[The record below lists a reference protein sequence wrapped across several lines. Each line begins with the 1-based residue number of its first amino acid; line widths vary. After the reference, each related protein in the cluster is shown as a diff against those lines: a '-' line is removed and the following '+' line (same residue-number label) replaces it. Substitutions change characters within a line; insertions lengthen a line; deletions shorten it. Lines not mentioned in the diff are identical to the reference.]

1 MQKREDINT
10 LDKWDLTKLYADE
23 NAIEEDFKR
32 LDMYALNIKRLK
44 GHLLSSYFKL
54 ERFFRSYIKL
64 NQIIERLNVYSMLF
78 FYQDMTN
85 IDAINLKER
94 VNKKI
99 EYIFSIISFV
109 EPEFLKASFK
119 EVKELISDLPLAKY
133 EFYFAKLFRA
143 KKHILSS
150 KDEQLLTKISF
161 SLLNSSD
168 IYDNLNNSDL
178 KLESVII
185 DGKEQELTPEN
196 FQIYLNNRDVNIR
209 KQAFTNLYRYYQ
221 KLNNTMYS
229 LYLASIKEN
238 TFISQVRKYP
248 SVLEMHLYDDK
259 IPVSFL
265 DNLVNGIHQGIRV
278 LREYETIRK
287 NYLNLKEMHNYDLYR
302 DLVDPL
308 ASNISYEQAKTI
320 LFTALKP
327 LGKDYANILKEALS
341 NRWVDVYPNEGKRG
355 GAYEISCFGADPYVS
370 LNYVNDFDSVSTL
383 AHELGHAIHS
393 YLTNKKQDYMYQSYP
408 IFLAEIAS
416 TVNEC
421 LIDEYFINNT
431 KDKKEKIY
439 YLNNFLEKFRTTVFR
454 QLMFSEFETK
464 VYNDYQ
470 NGSAINPEYLNNTY
484 LELNKVYYGNTVT
497 YDDEIKYEWSRIPHF
512 YTPFYV
518 YKYASGYIIA
528 LSIVSKLK
536 KDNTYYKKYLEFLS
550 SGSSKYP
557 LDTLKIADIDST
569 LEEPIKDALEIFK
582 NKVNE
587 LKNLVGG
594 NNNGKE

>member
-1 MQKREDINT
+1 MKKREDINN
-10 LDKWDLTKLYADE
+10 LDKWDLTKIYVDK
-23 NAIEEDFKR
+23 NAVAEDFKR
-32 LDMYALNIKRLK
+32 LDMYVENIKLLK
-44 GHLLSSYFKL
+44 GHLLSSYLKL
-54 ERFFRSYIKL
+54 ERFFNSYIKL
-64 NQIIERLNVYSMLF
+64 NQIIERLDVYSMLY

-85 IDAINLKER
+85 YDAINLRER
-94 VNKKI
+94 VNKKT
-99 EYIFSIISFV
+99 ESVLSMISFV

-119 EVKELISDLPLAKY
+119 EVKALISDSPLAKY
-133 EFYFAKLFRA
+133 EFYFAKLFRE

-150 KDEQLLTKISF
+150 KDEQLLTKVSF
-161 SLLNSSD
+161 SLLNSNN

-178 KLESVII
+178 KLDPVII
-185 DGKEQELTPEN
+185 NGKEQELTPEN
-196 FQIYLNNRDVNIR
+196 FQIYLNNKDEHIR
-209 KQAFTNLYRYYQ
+209 KQAFTNLYRYYAS
-221 KLNNTMYS
+221 LNNTMYS

-248 SVLEMHLYDDK
+248 SVLEMYLYNDN
-259 IPVSFL
+259 IPISL
-265 DNLVNGIHQGIRV
+265 LNNLVNGIHKGIPE
-278 LREYETIRK
+278 LRKYENIRK
-287 NYLNLKEMHNYDLYR
+287 DYLHLKEMHNYDLYR

-308 ASNISYEQAKTI
+308 ASNIPYEQAKTI
-320 LFTALKP
+320 LFAALEP
-327 LGKDYANILKEALS
+327 LGKDYASILKEALS
-341 NRWVDVYPNEGKRG
+341 NKWVDVYPNEGKRG
-355 GAYEISCFGADPYVS
+355 GAYEISCFGVDPYVS

-393 YLTNKKQDYMYQSYP
+393 YLTNKKQDYLYQGYP

-421 LIDEYFINNT
+421 LIDEYFINNA

-464 VYNDYQ
+464 VYSDYQ
-470 NGSAINPEYLNNTY
+470 NGSDISPGYFNNTY
-484 LELNKVYYGNTVT
+484 LELNKMYYGDTVT

-528 LSIVSKLK
+528 LSIVNKLK

-582 NKVNE
+582 NKVKE
-587 LKNLVGG
+587 LENLCRR
-594 NNNGKE
+594 

>member
-1 MQKREDINT
+1 MKKREDINN
-10 LDKWDLTKLYADE
+10 LDKWDLTKIYVDK
-23 NAIEEDFKR
+23 NAIAEDFKR
-32 LDMYALNIKRLK
+32 LDMYVENIKLLK
-44 GHLLSSYFKL
+44 GHLLSSYLKL
-54 ERFFRSYIKL
+54 ERFFNSYIKL
-64 NQIIERLNVYSMLF
+64 NQIIERLDVYSMLY

-85 IDAINLKER
+85 YDAINLRER
-94 VNKKI
+94 VNKKT
-99 EYIFSIISFV
+99 ESVLSMISFV

-119 EVKELISDLPLAKY
+119 EVKALISDSPLAKY
-133 EFYFAKLFRA
+133 EFYFAKLFRE

-150 KDEQLLTKISF
+150 KDEQLLTKVSF
-161 SLLNSSD
+161 SLLNSNN

-178 KLESVII
+178 KLDPVII
-185 DGKEQELTPEN
+185 NGKEQELTPEN
-196 FQIYLNNRDVNIR
+196 FQIYLNNKDEHIR
-209 KQAFTNLYRYYQ
+209 KQAFTNLYRYYAS
-221 KLNNTMYS
+221 LNNTMYS

-248 SVLEMHLYDDK
+248 SVLEMYLYNDN
-259 IPVSFL
+259 IPISL
-265 DNLVNGIHQGIRV
+265 LNNLVNGIHEGIPE
-278 LREYETIRK
+278 LRKYENIRK
-287 NYLNLKEMHNYDLYR
+287 DYLHLKEMHNYDLYR

-308 ASNISYEQAKTI
+308 ASNIPYEQAKTI
-320 LFTALKP
+320 LFAALEP
-327 LGKDYANILKEALS
+327 LGKDYASILKEALS
-341 NRWVDVYPNEGKRG
+341 NKWVDVYPNEGKRG
-355 GAYEISCFGADPYVS
+355 GAYEISCFGVDPYVS

-393 YLTNKKQDYMYQSYP
+393 YLTNKKQDYLYQGYP

-421 LIDEYFINNT
+421 LIDEYFINNA

-464 VYNDYQ
+464 VYSDYQ
-470 NGSAINPEYLNNTY
+470 NGSDISPGYFNNTY
-484 LELNKVYYGNTVT
+484 LELNKMYYGDTVT

-528 LSIVSKLK
+528 LSIVNKLK

-582 NKVNE
+582 NKVKE
-587 LKNLVGG
+587 LENLCRR
-594 NNNGKE
+594 

>member
-1 MQKREDINT
+1 MKKREDINN
-10 LDKWDLTKLYADE
+10 LDKWDLTKIYVDK
-23 NAIEEDFKR
+23 NAVAEDFKR
-32 LDMYALNIKRLK
+32 LDMYVENIKLLK
-44 GHLLSSYFKL
+44 GHLLSSYLKL
-54 ERFFRSYIKL
+54 ERFFNSYIKL
-64 NQIIERLNVYSMLF
+64 NQIIERLDVYSMLY

-85 IDAINLKER
+85 YDAINLRER
-94 VNKKI
+94 VNKKT
-99 EYIFSIISFV
+99 ESVLSMISFV

-119 EVKELISDLPLAKY
+119 EVKALISDSPLAKY
-133 EFYFAKLFRA
+133 EFYFAKLFRE

-150 KDEQLLTKISF
+150 KDEQLLTKVSF
-161 SLLNSSD
+161 SLLNSNN

-178 KLESVII
+178 KLDPVII
-185 DGKEQELTPEN
+185 NGKEQELTPEN
-196 FQIYLNNRDVNIR
+196 FQIYLNNKDEQIR
-209 KQAFTNLYRYYQ
+209 KQAFTNLYRYYAS
-221 KLNNTMYS
+221 LNNTMYS

-248 SVLEMHLYDDK
+248 SVLEMYLYNDN
-259 IPVSFL
+259 IPISL
-265 DNLVNGIHQGIRV
+265 LNNLVNGIHKGIPE
-278 LREYETIRK
+278 LRKYENIRK
-287 NYLNLKEMHNYDLYR
+287 DYLHLKEMHNYDLYR

-308 ASNISYEQAKTI
+308 ASNIPYEQAKTI

-439 YLNNFLEKFRTTVFR
+439 YLNSFLEKFRTTVFR

-464 VYNDYQ
+464 VYSDYQ
-470 NGSAINPEYLNNTY
+470 NGSDISPGYFNNTY
-484 LELNKVYYGNTVT
+484 LELNKMYYGDTVT

-528 LSIVSKLK
+528 LSIVNKLK

-582 NKVNE
+582 NKVKE
-587 LKNLVGG
+587 LENLCRR
-594 NNNGKE
+594 

>member
-1 MQKREDINT
+1 MKKREDINN
-10 LDKWDLTKLYADE
+10 LDKWDLTKIYVDK
-23 NAIEEDFKR
+23 NAVAEDFKR
-32 LDMYALNIKRLK
+32 LDMYVENIKLLK
-44 GHLLSSYFKL
+44 GHLLSSYLKL
-54 ERFFRSYIKL
+54 ERFFNSYIKL
-64 NQIIERLNVYSMLF
+64 NQIIERLDVYSMLY

-85 IDAINLKER
+85 YDAINLRER
-94 VNKKI
+94 VNKKT
-99 EYIFSIISFV
+99 ESVLSMISFV

-119 EVKELISDLPLAKY
+119 EVKALISDSPLAKY
-133 EFYFAKLFRA
+133 EFYFAKLFRE

-150 KDEQLLTKISF
+150 KDEQLLTKVSF
-161 SLLNSSD
+161 SLLNSNN

-178 KLESVII
+178 KLNPVII
-185 DGKEQELTPEN
+185 NGKEQELTPEN
-196 FQIYLNNRDVNIR
+196 FQIYLNNKDEHIR
-209 KQAFTNLYRYYQ
+209 KQAFTNLYRYYAS
-221 KLNNTMYS
+221 LNNTMYS

-248 SVLEMHLYDDK
+248 SVLEMYLYNDN
-259 IPVSFL
+259 IPISL
-265 DNLVNGIHQGIRV
+265 LNNLVNGIHEGIPE
-278 LREYETIRK
+278 LRKYENIRK
-287 NYLNLKEMHNYDLYR
+287 DYLHLKEMHNYDLYR

-308 ASNISYEQAKTI
+308 ASNIPYEQAKTI
-320 LFTALKP
+320 LFAALEP
-327 LGKDYANILKEALS
+327 LGKDYASILKEALS
-341 NRWVDVYPNEGKRG
+341 NKWVDVYPNEGKRG
-355 GAYEISCFGADPYVS
+355 GAYEISCFGVDPYVS

-393 YLTNKKQDYMYQSYP
+393 YLTNKKQDYLYQGYP

-421 LIDEYFINNT
+421 LIDEYFINNA

-464 VYNDYQ
+464 VYSDYQ
-470 NGSAINPEYLNNTY
+470 NGSDISPGYFNNTY
-484 LELNKVYYGNTVT
+484 LELNKMYYGDTVT

-528 LSIVSKLK
+528 LSIVNKLK

-582 NKVNE
+582 NKVKE
-587 LKNLVGG
+587 LENLCRR
-594 NNNGKE
+594 

>member
-1 MQKREDINT
+1 MKKREDINN
-10 LDKWDLTKLYADE
+10 LDKWDLTKIYVDK
-23 NAIEEDFKR
+23 NAVAEDFKR
-32 LDMYALNIKRLK
+32 LDMYVENIKLLK
-44 GHLLSSYFKL
+44 GHLLSSYLKL
-54 ERFFRSYIKL
+54 ERFFNSYIKL
-64 NQIIERLNVYSMLF
+64 NQIIERLDVYSMLY

-85 IDAINLKER
+85 YDAINLRER
-94 VNKKI
+94 VNKKT
-99 EYIFSIISFV
+99 ESVLSMISFV
-109 EPEFLKASFK
+109 EPEFLKASFN
-119 EVKELISDLPLAKY
+119 EVKALVSDSPLAKY
-133 EFYFAKLFRA
+133 EFYFAKLFRE

-150 KDEQLLTKISF
+150 KDEQLLTKVSF
-161 SLLNSSD
+161 SLLNSNN

-178 KLESVII
+178 KLDPVII
-185 DGKEQELTPEN
+185 NGKEQELTPEN
-196 FQIYLNNRDVNIR
+196 FQIYLNNKDEHIR
-209 KQAFTNLYRYYQ
+209 KQAFTNLYRYYAS
-221 KLNNTMYS
+221 LNNTMYS

-248 SVLEMHLYDDK
+248 SVLEMYLYNDN
-259 IPVSFL
+259 IPISL
-265 DNLVNGIHQGIRV
+265 LNNLVNGIHKGIPE
-278 LREYETIRK
+278 LRKYENIRK
-287 NYLNLKEMHNYDLYR
+287 DYLHLKEMHNYDLYR

-308 ASNISYEQAKTI
+308 ASNIPYEQAKTI
-320 LFTALKP
+320 LFAALEP
-327 LGKDYANILKEALS
+327 LGKDYASILKEALS
-341 NRWVDVYPNEGKRG
+341 NKWVDVYPNEGKRG
-355 GAYEISCFGADPYVS
+355 GAYEISCFGVDPYVS

-393 YLTNKKQDYMYQSYP
+393 YLTNKKQDYLYQGYP

-421 LIDEYFINNT
+421 LIDEYFINNA

-464 VYNDYQ
+464 VYSDYQ
-470 NGSAINPEYLNNTY
+470 NGSDISPGYFNNTY
-484 LELNKVYYGNTVT
+484 LELNKMYYGDTVT

-528 LSIVSKLK
+528 LSIVNKLK

-582 NKVNE
+582 NKVKE
-587 LKNLVGG
+587 LENLCRR
-594 NNNGKE
+594 

>member
-1 MQKREDINT
+1 MKKREDINN
-10 LDKWDLTKLYADE
+10 LDKWDLTKIYVDK
-23 NAIEEDFKR
+23 NAIAEDFKR
-32 LDMYALNIKRLK
+32 LDMYVENIKLLK
-44 GHLLSSYFKL
+44 GHLLSSYLKL
-54 ERFFRSYIKL
+54 ERFFNSYIKL
-64 NQIIERLNVYSMLF
+64 NQIIERLDVYSMLY

-85 IDAINLKER
+85 YDAINLRER
-94 VNKKI
+94 VNKKT
-99 EYIFSIISFV
+99 ESVLSMISFV

-119 EVKELISDLPLAKY
+119 EVKALISDSPLAKY
-133 EFYFAKLFRA
+133 EFYFAKLFRE

-150 KDEQLLTKISF
+150 KDEQLLTKVSF
-161 SLLNSSD
+161 SLLNSNN

-178 KLESVII
+178 KLDPVII
-185 DGKEQELTPEN
+185 NGKEQELTPEN
-196 FQIYLNNRDVNIR
+196 FQIYLNNKDEQIR
-209 KQAFTNLYRYYQ
+209 KQAFTNLYRYYAS
-221 KLNNTMYS
+221 LNNTMYS

-248 SVLEMHLYDDK
+248 SVLEMYLYNDN
-259 IPVSFL
+259 IPISL
-265 DNLVNGIHQGIRV
+265 LNNLVNGIHKGIPE
-278 LREYETIRK
+278 LRKYENIRK
-287 NYLNLKEMHNYDLYR
+287 DYLHLKEMHNYDLYR

-308 ASNISYEQAKTI
+308 ASNIPYEQAKTI
-320 LFTALKP
+320 LFAALEP
-327 LGKDYANILKEALS
+327 LGKDYASILKEALS
-341 NRWVDVYPNEGKRG
+341 NKWVDVYPNEGKRG
-355 GAYEISCFGADPYVS
+355 GAYEISCFGVDPYVS

-393 YLTNKKQDYMYQSYP
+393 YLTNKKQDYLYQGYP

-421 LIDEYFINNT
+421 LIDEYFINNA

-464 VYNDYQ
+464 VYSDYQ
-470 NGSAINPEYLNNTY
+470 NGSDISPGYFNNTY
-484 LELNKVYYGNTVT
+484 LELNKMYYGDTVT

-528 LSIVSKLK
+528 LSIVNKLK

-582 NKVNE
+582 NKVKE
-587 LKNLVGG
+587 LENLCRR
-594 NNNGKE
+594 

>member
-1 MQKREDINT
+1 MKKREDINN
-10 LDKWDLTKLYADE
+10 LDKWDLTKIYVDK
-23 NAIEEDFKR
+23 NAVAEDFKR
-32 LDMYALNIKRLK
+32 LDMYVENIKLLK
-44 GHLLSSYFKL
+44 GHLLSSYLKL
-54 ERFFRSYIKL
+54 ERFFNSYIKL
-64 NQIIERLNVYSMLF
+64 NQIIERLDVYSMLY

-85 IDAINLKER
+85 YDAINLRER
-94 VNKKI
+94 VNKKT
-99 EYIFSIISFV
+99 ESVLSMISFV

-119 EVKELISDLPLAKY
+119 EVKALISDSPLAKY
-133 EFYFAKLFRA
+133 EFYFAKLFRE

-150 KDEQLLTKISF
+150 KDEQLLTKVSF
-161 SLLNSSD
+161 SLLNSNN

-178 KLESVII
+178 KLNPVII
-185 DGKEQELTPEN
+185 NGKEQELTPEN
-196 FQIYLNNRDVNIR
+196 FQIYLNNKDEHIR
-209 KQAFTNLYRYYQ
+209 KQAFTNLYRYYAS
-221 KLNNTMYS
+221 LNNTMYS

-248 SVLEMHLYDDK
+248 SVLEMYLYNDN
-259 IPVSFL
+259 IPISL
-265 DNLVNGIHQGIRV
+265 LNNLVNGIHKGIPE
-278 LREYETIRK
+278 LRKYENIRK
-287 NYLNLKEMHNYDLYR
+287 DYLHLKEMHNYDLYR

-308 ASNISYEQAKTI
+308 ASNIPYEQAKTI
-320 LFTALKP
+320 LFAALEP
-327 LGKDYANILKEALS
+327 LGKDYASILKEALS
-341 NRWVDVYPNEGKRG
+341 NKWVDVYPNEGKRG
-355 GAYEISCFGADPYVS
+355 GAYEISCFGVDPYVS

-393 YLTNKKQDYMYQSYP
+393 YLTNKKQDYLYQGYP

-421 LIDEYFINNT
+421 LIDEYFINNA

-464 VYNDYQ
+464 VYSDYQ
-470 NGSAINPEYLNNTY
+470 NGSDISPGYFNNTY
-484 LELNKVYYGNTVT
+484 LELNKMYYGDTVT

-528 LSIVSKLK
+528 LSIVNKLK

-582 NKVNE
+582 NKVKE
-587 LKNLVGG
+587 LENLCRR
-594 NNNGKE
+594 

>member
-1 MQKREDINT
+1 MKKREDINN
-10 LDKWDLTKLYADE
+10 LDKWDLTKIYVDK
-23 NAIEEDFKR
+23 NAIAEDFKR
-32 LDMYALNIKRLK
+32 LDMYVENIKLLK
-44 GHLLSSYFKL
+44 GHLLSSYLKL
-54 ERFFRSYIKL
+54 ERFFNSYIKL
-64 NQIIERLNVYSMLF
+64 NQIIERLDVYSMLY

-85 IDAINLKER
+85 YDAINLRER
-94 VNKKI
+94 VNKKT
-99 EYIFSIISFV
+99 ESVLSMISFV

-119 EVKELISDLPLAKY
+119 EVKALISDSPLAKY
-133 EFYFAKLFRA
+133 EFYFAKLFRE

-150 KDEQLLTKISF
+150 KDEQLLTKVSF
-161 SLLNSSD
+161 SLLNSNN

-178 KLESVII
+178 KLDPVII
-185 DGKEQELTPEN
+185 NGKEQELTPEN
-196 FQIYLNNRDVNIR
+196 FQIYLNNKDEQIR
-209 KQAFTNLYRYYQ
+209 KQAFTNLYRYYAS
-221 KLNNTMYS
+221 LNNTMYS

-248 SVLEMHLYDDK
+248 SVLEMYLYNDN
-259 IPVSFL
+259 IPISL
-265 DNLVNGIHQGIRV
+265 LNNLVNGIHKGIPE
-278 LREYETIRK
+278 LRKYENIRK
-287 NYLNLKEMHNYDLYR
+287 DYLHLKEMHNYDLYR

-308 ASNISYEQAKTI
+308 ASNIPYEQAKTI
-320 LFTALKP
+320 LFAALEP
-327 LGKDYANILKEALS
+327 LGKDYASILKEALS
-341 NRWVDVYPNEGKRG
+341 NKWVDVYPNEGKRG
-355 GAYEISCFGADPYVS
+355 GAYEISCFGVDPYVS

-393 YLTNKKQDYMYQSYP
+393 YLTNKKQDYLYQGYP

-421 LIDEYFINNT
+421 LIDEYFINNA

-464 VYNDYQ
+464 VYSDYQ
-470 NGSAINPEYLNNTY
+470 NGSDISPGYFNNTY
-484 LELNKVYYGNTVT
+484 LELNKIYYGDTVT

-528 LSIVSKLK
+528 LSIVNKLK

-582 NKVNE
+582 NKVKE
-587 LKNLVGG
+587 LENLCRR
-594 NNNGKE
+594 

>member
-1 MQKREDINT
+1 MKKREDINN
-10 LDKWDLTKLYADE
+10 LDKWDLTKIYVDK
-23 NAIEEDFKR
+23 NAVAEDFKR
-32 LDMYALNIKRLK
+32 LDMYVENIKLLK
-44 GHLLSSYFKL
+44 GHLLSSYLKL
-54 ERFFRSYIKL
+54 ERFFNSYIKL
-64 NQIIERLNVYSMLF
+64 NQIIERLDVYSMLY

-85 IDAINLKER
+85 YDAINLRER
-94 VNKKI
+94 VNKKT
-99 EYIFSIISFV
+99 ESVLSMISFV

-119 EVKELISDLPLAKY
+119 EVKALISDSPLAKY
-133 EFYFAKLFRA
+133 EFYFAKLFRE

-150 KDEQLLTKISF
+150 KDEQLLTKVSF
-161 SLLNSSD
+161 SLLNSNN

-178 KLESVII
+178 KLDPVII
-185 DGKEQELTPEN
+185 NGKEQELTPEN
-196 FQIYLNNRDVNIR
+196 FQIYLNNKDEHIR
-209 KQAFTNLYRYYQ
+209 KQAFTNLYRYYAS
-221 KLNNTMYS
+221 LNNTMYS

-248 SVLEMHLYDDK
+248 SVLEMYLYNDN
-259 IPVSFL
+259 IPISL
-265 DNLVNGIHQGIRV
+265 LNNLVNGIHKGIPE
-278 LREYETIRK
+278 LRKYENIRK
-287 NYLNLKEMHNYDLYR
+287 DYLHLKEMHNYDLYR

-308 ASNISYEQAKTI
+308 ASNIPYEQAKTI
-320 LFTALKP
+320 LFAALEP
-327 LGKDYANILKEALS
+327 LGKDYASILKEALS
-341 NRWVDVYPNEGKRG
+341 NKWVDVYPNEGKRG
-355 GAYEISCFGADPYVS
+355 GAYEISCFGVDPYVS

-393 YLTNKKQDYMYQSYP
+393 YLTNKKQDYLYQGYP

-421 LIDEYFINNT
+421 LIDEYFINNA

-464 VYNDYQ
+464 VYSDYQ
-470 NGSAINPEYLNNTY
+470 NGSDISPGYFNNTY
-484 LELNKVYYGNTVT
+484 LELNKIYYGDTVT

-528 LSIVSKLK
+528 LSIVNKLK

-582 NKVNE
+582 NKVKE
-587 LKNLVGG
+587 LENLCRR
-594 NNNGKE
+594 

>member
-1 MQKREDINT
+1 MKKREDINN
-10 LDKWDLTKLYADE
+10 LDKWDLTKIYVDK
-23 NAIEEDFKR
+23 NAIAEDFKR
-32 LDMYALNIKRLK
+32 LDMYVENIKLLK
-44 GHLLSSYFKL
+44 GHLLSSYLKL
-54 ERFFRSYIKL
+54 ERFFNSYIKL
-64 NQIIERLNVYSMLF
+64 NQIIERLDVYSMLY

-85 IDAINLKER
+85 YDAINLRER
-94 VNKKI
+94 VNKKT
-99 EYIFSIISFV
+99 ESVLSMISFV

-119 EVKELISDLPLAKY
+119 EVKALISDSPLAKY
-133 EFYFAKLFRA
+133 EFYFAKLFRE

-150 KDEQLLTKISF
+150 KDEQLLTKVSF
-161 SLLNSSD
+161 SLLNSNN

-178 KLESVII
+178 KLDPVII
-185 DGKEQELTPEN
+185 NGKEQELTPEN
-196 FQIYLNNRDVNIR
+196 FQIYLNNKDEHIR
-209 KQAFTNLYRYYQ
+209 KQAFTNLYRYYAS
-221 KLNNTMYS
+221 LNNTMYS

-248 SVLEMHLYDDK
+248 SVLEMYLYNDN
-259 IPVSFL
+259 IPISL
-265 DNLVNGIHQGIRV
+265 LNNLVNGIHEGIPE
-278 LREYETIRK
+278 LRKYENIRK
-287 NYLNLKEMHNYDLYR
+287 DYLNLKEMHNYDLYR

-308 ASNISYEQAKTI
+308 ASNIPYEQAKTI
-320 LFTALKP
+320 LFAALEP
-327 LGKDYANILKEALS
+327 LGKDYASILKEALS
-341 NRWVDVYPNEGKRG
+341 NKWVDVYPNEGKRG
-355 GAYEISCFGADPYVS
+355 GAYEISCFGVDPYVS

-393 YLTNKKQDYMYQSYP
+393 YLTNKKQDYLYQGYP

-421 LIDEYFINNT
+421 LIDEYFINNA

-464 VYNDYQ
+464 VYSDYQ
-470 NGSAINPEYLNNTY
+470 NGSDISPGYFNNTY
-484 LELNKVYYGNTVT
+484 LELNKMYYGDTVT

-528 LSIVSKLK
+528 LSIVNKLK

-582 NKVNE
+582 NKVKE
-587 LKNLVGG
+587 LENLCRR
-594 NNNGKE
+594 

>member
-1 MQKREDINT
+1 MKKREDINN
-10 LDKWDLTKLYADE
+10 LDKWDLTKIYVDK
-23 NAIEEDFKR
+23 NAVAEDFKR
-32 LDMYALNIKRLK
+32 LDMYVENIKLLK
-44 GHLLSSYFKL
+44 GHLLSSYLKL
-54 ERFFRSYIKL
+54 ERFFNSYIKL
-64 NQIIERLNVYSMLF
+64 NQIIERLDVYSMLY

-85 IDAINLKER
+85 YDAINLRER
-94 VNKKI
+94 VNKKT
-99 EYIFSIISFV
+99 ESVLSMISFV

-119 EVKELISDLPLAKY
+119 EVKALISDSPLAKY
-133 EFYFAKLFRA
+133 EFYFAKLFRE

-150 KDEQLLTKISF
+150 KDEQLLTKVSF
-161 SLLNSSD
+161 SLLNSNN

-178 KLESVII
+178 KLDPVII
-185 DGKEQELTPEN
+185 NGKEQELTPEN
-196 FQIYLNNRDVNIR
+196 FQIYLNNKDEQIR
-209 KQAFTNLYRYYQ
+209 KQAFTNLYRYYAS
-221 KLNNTMYS
+221 LNNTMYS

-248 SVLEMHLYDDK
+248 SVLEMYLYNDN
-259 IPVSFL
+259 IPISL
-265 DNLVNGIHQGIRV
+265 LNNLVNGIHEGIPE
-278 LREYETIRK
+278 LRKYENIRK
-287 NYLNLKEMHNYDLYR
+287 DYLHLKEMHNYDLYR

-308 ASNISYEQAKTI
+308 ASNIPYEQAKTI
-320 LFTALKP
+320 LFAALEP
-327 LGKDYANILKEALS
+327 LGKDYASILKEALS
-341 NRWVDVYPNEGKRG
+341 NKWVDVYPNEGKRG
-355 GAYEISCFGADPYVS
+355 GAYEISCFGVDPYVS

-393 YLTNKKQDYMYQSYP
+393 YLTNKKQDYLYQGYP

-421 LIDEYFINNT
+421 LIDEYFINNA

-464 VYNDYQ
+464 VYSDYQ
-470 NGSAINPEYLNNTY
+470 NGSDISPGYFNNTY
-484 LELNKVYYGNTVT
+484 LELNKMYYGDTVT

-528 LSIVSKLK
+528 LSIVNKLK

-582 NKVNE
+582 NKVKE
-587 LKNLVGG
+587 LENLCRR
-594 NNNGKE
+594 

>member
-1 MQKREDINT
+1 MKKREDINN
-10 LDKWDLTKLYADE
+10 LDKWDLTKIYVDK
-23 NAIEEDFKR
+23 NAIAEDFKR
-32 LDMYALNIKRLK
+32 LDMYVENIKLLK
-44 GHLLSSYFKL
+44 GHLLSSYLKL
-54 ERFFRSYIKL
+54 ERFFNSYIKL
-64 NQIIERLNVYSMLF
+64 NQIIERLDVYSMLY

-85 IDAINLKER
+85 YDAINLRER
-94 VNKKI
+94 VNKKT
-99 EYIFSIISFV
+99 ESVLSMISFV

-119 EVKELISDLPLAKY
+119 EVKALISDSPLAKY
-133 EFYFAKLFRA
+133 EFYFAKLFRE

-150 KDEQLLTKISF
+150 KDEQLLTKVSF
-161 SLLNSSD
+161 SLLNSNN

-178 KLESVII
+178 KLDPVII
-185 DGKEQELTPEN
+185 NGKEQELTPEN
-196 FQIYLNNRDVNIR
+196 FQIYLNNKDEHIR
-209 KQAFTNLYRYYQ
+209 KQAFTNLYRYYAS
-221 KLNNTMYS
+221 LNNTMYS

-248 SVLEMHLYDDK
+248 SVLEMYLYNDN
-259 IPVSFL
+259 IPISL
-265 DNLVNGIHQGIRV
+265 LNNLVNGIHKGIPE
-278 LREYETIRK
+278 LRKYENIRK
-287 NYLNLKEMHNYDLYR
+287 DYLHLKEMHNYDLYR

-308 ASNISYEQAKTI
+308 ASNIPYEQAKTI
-320 LFTALKP
+320 LFAALEP
-327 LGKDYANILKEALS
+327 LGKDYASILKEALS
-341 NRWVDVYPNEGKRG
+341 NKWVDVYPNEGKRG
-355 GAYEISCFGADPYVS
+355 GAYEISCFGVDPYVS

-393 YLTNKKQDYMYQSYP
+393 YLTNKKQDYLYQGYP

-421 LIDEYFINNT
+421 LIDEYFINNA

-464 VYNDYQ
+464 VYSDYQ
-470 NGSAINPEYLNNTY
+470 NGSDISPGYFNNTY
-484 LELNKVYYGNTVT
+484 LELNKMYYGDTVT

-528 LSIVSKLK
+528 LSIVNKLK

-582 NKVNE
+582 NKVKE
-587 LKNLVGG
+587 LENLCRR
-594 NNNGKE
+594 

>member
-1 MQKREDINT
+1 MQKREDINN
-10 LDKWDLTKLYADE
+10 LDKWDLTKIYVDK
-23 NAIEEDFKR
+23 NAVAEDFKR
-32 LDMYALNIKRLK
+32 LDMYVENIKLLK
-44 GHLLSSYFKL
+44 GHLLSSYLKL
-54 ERFFRSYIKL
+54 ERFFNSYIKL
-64 NQIIERLNVYSMLF
+64 NQIIERLDVYSMLY

-85 IDAINLKER
+85 YDAINLRER
-94 VNKKI
+94 VNKKT
-99 EYIFSIISFV
+99 ESVLSMISFV
-109 EPEFLKASFK
+109 EPEFLKASFN
-119 EVKELISDLPLAKY
+119 EVKALVSDSPLAKY
-133 EFYFAKLFRA
+133 EFYFAKLFRE

-150 KDEQLLTKISF
+150 KDEQLLTKVSF
-161 SLLNSSD
+161 SLLNSNN

-178 KLESVII
+178 KLDPVII
-185 DGKEQELTPEN
+185 NGKEQELTPEN
-196 FQIYLNNRDVNIR
+196 FQIYLNNKDEHIR
-209 KQAFTNLYRYYQ
+209 KQAFTNLYRYYAS
-221 KLNNTMYS
+221 LNNTMYS

-248 SVLEMHLYDDK
+248 SVLEMYLYNDN
-259 IPVSFL
+259 IPISL
-265 DNLVNGIHQGIRV
+265 LNNLVNGIHKGIPE
-278 LREYETIRK
+278 LRKYENIRK
-287 NYLNLKEMHNYDLYR
+287 DYLHLKEMHNYDLYR

-308 ASNISYEQAKTI
+308 ASNIPYEQAKTI
-320 LFTALKP
+320 LFAALEP
-327 LGKDYANILKEALS
+327 LGKDYASILKEALS
-341 NRWVDVYPNEGKRG
+341 NKWVDVYPNEGKRG
-355 GAYEISCFGADPYVS
+355 GAYEISCFGVDPYVS

-393 YLTNKKQDYMYQSYP
+393 YLTNKKQDYLYQGYP

-421 LIDEYFINNT
+421 LIDEYFINNA

-464 VYNDYQ
+464 VYSDYQ
-470 NGSAINPEYLNNTY
+470 NGSDISPGYFNNTY
-484 LELNKVYYGNTVT
+484 LELNKMYYGDTVT

-528 LSIVSKLK
+528 LSIVNKLK

-582 NKVNE
+582 NKVKE
-587 LKNLVGG
+587 LENLCRR
-594 NNNGKE
+594 

>member
-1 MQKREDINT
+1 MKKREDINN
-10 LDKWDLTKLYADE
+10 LDKWDLTKIYVDK
-23 NAIEEDFKR
+23 NAVAEDFKR
-32 LDMYALNIKRLK
+32 LDMYVENIKLLK
-44 GHLLSSYFKL
+44 GHLLSSYLKL
-54 ERFFRSYIKL
+54 ERFFNSYIKL
-64 NQIIERLNVYSMLF
+64 NQIIERLDVYSMLY

-85 IDAINLKER
+85 YDAINLRER
-94 VNKKI
+94 VNKKT
-99 EYIFSIISFV
+99 ESVLSMISFV

-119 EVKELISDLPLAKY
+119 EVKALISDSPLAKY
-133 EFYFAKLFRA
+133 EFYFAKLFRE

-150 KDEQLLTKISF
+150 KDEQLLTKVSF
-161 SLLNSSD
+161 SLLNSNN

-178 KLESVII
+178 KLDPVII
-185 DGKEQELTPEN
+185 NGKEQELTPEN
-196 FQIYLNNRDVNIR
+196 FQIYLNNKDEQIR
-209 KQAFTNLYRYYQ
+209 KQAFTNLYRYYAS
-221 KLNNTMYS
+221 LNNTMYS

-248 SVLEMHLYDDK
+248 SVLEMYLYNDN
-259 IPVSFL
+259 IPISL
-265 DNLVNGIHQGIRV
+265 LNNLVNGIHKGIPE
-278 LREYETIRK
+278 LRKYENIRK
-287 NYLNLKEMHNYDLYR
+287 DYLHLKEMHNYDLYR

-308 ASNISYEQAKTI
+308 ASNIPYEQAKTI
-320 LFTALKP
+320 LFAALEP
-327 LGKDYANILKEALS
+327 LGKDYASILKEALS
-341 NRWVDVYPNEGKRG
+341 NKWVDVYPNEGKRG
-355 GAYEISCFGADPYVS
+355 GAYEISCFGVDPYVS

-393 YLTNKKQDYMYQSYP
+393 YLTNKKQDYLYQGYP

-421 LIDEYFINNT
+421 LIDEYFINNA

-464 VYNDYQ
+464 VYSDYQ
-470 NGSAINPEYLNNTY
+470 NGSDISPGYFNNTY
-484 LELNKVYYGNTVT
+484 LELNKMYYGDTVT

-528 LSIVSKLK
+528 LSIVNKLK

-582 NKVNE
+582 NKVKE
-587 LKNLVGG
+587 LENLCRR
-594 NNNGKE
+594 